1 MYFFYNYFVFGNF
14 GKFVSLLFDNF
25 VQSLCFYYLFFSSSK
40 FVCLSFDKY
49 SKVRLFIILQISTGL
64 CVKYLTMLY
73 KVFVFSIWHLRVFYK
88 VCVFTIWSPP
98 NWMRS
103 CEKGGSGHLQPK
115 LEGNSEFEETE
126 RKLLL
131 WSKLFT
137 TLTLPVSWQ
146 GQGHT
151 QTISRKY
158 EKSTLCDISNNLA
171 IAKSLT
177 LAMTLDLSFVY
188 RFISSLQRSWKITT
202 SGQMKQI
209 VYYQLFRCSSQY
221 AGLTEHEYD
230 ALHTNWFHSWVKW

>member
-1 MYFFYNYFVFGNF
+1 MFLWSVFFFLKN
-14 GKFVSLLFDNF
+14 
-25 VQSLCFYYLFFSSSK
+25 LCVYHLIDIPK
-40 FVCLSFDKY
+40 FVCLSSYKF
-49 SKVRLFIILQISTGL
+49 LQV
-64 CVKYLTMLY
+64 CVLNIWQYFC
-73 KVFVFSIWHLRVFYK
+73 VFYLRVFYK

-126 RKLLL
+126 RKLRL
-131 WSKLFT
+131 WSKLCT

-171 IAKSLT
+171 IAKSKHL
-177 LAMTLDLSFVY
+177 
-188 RFISSLQRSWKITT
+188 
-202 SGQMKQI
+202 
-209 VYYQLFRCSSQY
+209 
-221 AGLTEHEYD
+221 
-230 ALHTNWFHSWVKW
+230 

>member
-1 MYFFYNYFVFGNF
+1 MINRAPVVL
-14 GKFVSLLFDNF
+14 KKPVAIVQILQAASFVSRIFNS
-25 VQSLCFYYLFFSSSK
+25 VISLPFCSCIFSTIILCLVTLANLCLYYLIILSKVCVFMICFFSSK

-64 CVKYLTMLY
+64 CVKYLTMVY

-126 RKLLL
+126 RKLRL
-131 WSKLFT
+131 WSKLCT
-137 TLTLPVSWQ
+137 TLTLLVSWQ
-146 GQGHT
+146 GQGHS

-171 IAKSLT
+171 IAKSKHL
-177 LAMTLDLSFVY
+177 
-188 RFISSLQRSWKITT
+188 
-202 SGQMKQI
+202 
-209 VYYQLFRCSSQY
+209 
-221 AGLTEHEYD
+221 
-230 ALHTNWFHSWVKW
+230 

>member
-14 GKFVSLLFDNF
+14 GKFLSLLFDNF
-25 VQSLCFYYLFFSSSK
+25 VQSLCFYYLFFFFKVCVFIIWQIFQSSFVYHLTNFYR
-40 FVCLSFDKY
+40 FVCLISDNVLQSF
-49 SKVRLFIILQISTGL
+49 
-64 CVKYLTMLY
+64 CVFY
-73 KVFVFSIWHLRVFYK
+73 LRVFYK

-126 RKLLL
+126 RKLRL
-131 WSKLFT
+131 WSKLCT

-171 IAKSLT
+171 IAKSKHL
-177 LAMTLDLSFVY
+177 
-188 RFISSLQRSWKITT
+188 
-202 SGQMKQI
+202 
-209 VYYQLFRCSSQY
+209 
-221 AGLTEHEYD
+221 
-230 ALHTNWFHSWVKW
+230 